1 MTKAETFP
9 AHLAPQSVNLKVQ
22 EVNFDHFILSSFFA
36 LEGEEGGLGWG
47 RDRGGGQGRNGGGVL
62 HGKRVMYA
70 FFFFSFFSSWFC
82 HTWDSVINSEI
93 VLHVLSA

>member
-1 MTKAETFP
+1 MFFYVTKAVTFP

-22 EVNFDHFILSSFFA
+22 EVNFDHFIFNFLLRSGR
-36 LEGEEGGLGWG
+36 GE
-47 RDRGGGQGRNGGGVL
+47 GGVL

-70 FFFFSFFSSWFC
+70 FKFFFSSWFC

-93 VLHVLSA
+93 VLHDLSA